1 MKLIGWVLSAITW
14 LVAIIVVVAIV
25 TAIAGLIIGGSF
37 AGLAILITG
46 FKFLMSAIAL

>member
-1 MKLIGWVLSAITW
+1 MKLIGWALSAVTW
-14 LVAIIVVVAIV
+14 LFAIIVVVAICV
-25 TAIAGLIIGGSF
+25 ALAGLILGGAF